1 MSPIWGKCHH
11 WHNPQMRI
19 LRKKKVN
26 SGIIHTIRENIII
39 TEFQRFFENL
49 LSKLKLFT
57 QNGSI
62 AKIAK

>member
-26 SGIIHTIRENIII
+26 SGIIHTIREDIII
-39 TEFQRFFENL
+39 TEFQRFFEDL
-49 LSKLKLFT
+49 LSKLDLFSKNANT
-57 QNGSI
+57 S
-62 AKIAK
+62 KIAK

>member
-1 MSPIWGKCHH
+1 
-11 WHNPQMRI
+11 MRI